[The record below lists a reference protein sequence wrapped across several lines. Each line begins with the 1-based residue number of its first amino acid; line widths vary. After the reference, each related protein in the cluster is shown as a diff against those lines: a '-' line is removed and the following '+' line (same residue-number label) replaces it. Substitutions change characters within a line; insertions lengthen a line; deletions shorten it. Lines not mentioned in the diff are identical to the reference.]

1 MIYKIKAVNTNNNNV
16 YEFELKRVG
25 PDDFAYFDEEL
36 GEDVHPNEIADNI
49 IREICNSLM
58 LVGSPLRYIQP
69 GQTEQYNKHVT
80 FDITVTCEE

>member
-1 MIYKIKAVNTNNNNV
+1 MIYKIKAINTHNSDV
-16 YEFELKRVG
+16 FEFELKRVG
-25 PDDFAYFDEEL
+25 PDDFAYYDEAL

-58 LVGSPLRYIQP
+58 MVGSPLRYIKP
-69 GQTEQYNKHVT
+69 GETMEHNTHVT